1 MESECGL
8 EFFDEFEKS
17 SKWLAENFESV
28 RKKFEGKFVALK
40 GNKIIDSSESYPTLK
55 EKLEKENVDLAT
67 VLIDFIPPK
76 DLLLFL

>member
-28 RKKFEGKFVALK
+28 RQRFEGKFVALK
-40 GNKIIDSSESYPTLK
+40 GEKIIVSSESYLQLK
-55 EKLEKENVDLAT
+55 ETLEKENIDLAT

-76 DLLLFL
+76 NLILFL